1 MGNEVKWHEDK
12 LLKLKKVLYGLKHA
26 SRACYSH
33 IDSYFLKN
41 GFVKYSWISY
51 LDKNKREWWYFYRML
66 IYWWLDF
73 YRQ

>member
-1 MGNEVKWHEDK
+1 MGNKVKWHEDK

-41 GFVKYSWISY
+41 GFVKYSHEYPI
-51 LDKNKREWWYFYRML
+51 
-66 IYWWLDF
+66 
-73 YRQ
+73 